1 MNPRFVIPFPFSKT
15 IVVAAVGLIVT
26 AYFITHQTL
35 SQPEPEPI
43 RPPAIRPF
51 NDAIAGTGM
60 VEPANEA
67 VAVSPN
73 FSGKVAK
80 VFVKEGD
87 FVQAGT
93 PLFSLDTDVLNAQF
107 ATVQAQVGAAQSR
120 LLAAQARVAKLQHQP
135 RSEDIPPLQAKVAAL
150 QASLQKELST
160 LERLEG
166 VEDSRAVNQNELTRQ
181 RLTVQEME
189 ATVSQARAELEKTLA
204 GAWRY
209 DVDEAKQG
217 VAEAKASLTAA
228 QAQQHEIQVQLAQS
242 TVKAPKAGEVLQ
254 VNIRVGETVQ
264 LMKTSGE
271 GSTAILL
278 GDTKTL
284 QVRVDIDE
292 VLAPEVKHN
301 MPAVA
306 FIKGASQYRLPLQF
320 LRVEPHMI
328 PKKNLTGATAER
340 NDVRVL
346 QLIYTF
352 NPPKTF
358 SIYTGQQ
365 LEVYLN
371 KGATKPL
378 ADDTQHLQTPEE
390 RAVSGLGETASQTE
404 PSAVARK
411 EG

>member
-1 MNPRFVIPFPFSKT
+1 
-15 IVVAAVGLIVT
+15 
-26 AYFITHQTL
+26 
-35 SQPEPEPI
+35 
-43 RPPAIRPF
+43 
-51 NDAIAGTGM
+51 
-60 VEPANEA
+60 
-67 VAVSPN
+67 
-73 FSGKVAK
+73 
-80 VFVKEGD
+80 
-87 FVQAGT
+87 
-93 PLFSLDTDVLNAQF
+93 VLNAQL
-107 ATVQAQVGAAQSR
+107 ATVQAQAGAAQSR
-120 LLAAQARVAKLQHQP
+120 LLAAQARMAKLEHQP

-181 RLTVQEME
+181 RLTVKEIE

-254 VNIRVGETVQ
+254 VNIRAGETVQ
-264 LMKTSGE
+264 LMKASGE

-292 VLAPEVKHN
+292 VLAPEVRPN

-306 FIKGASQYRLPLQF
+306 FIKGASQYHFPLHF
-320 LRVEPHMI
+320 LRVEPHMV
-328 PKKNLTGATAER
+328 PKVNLTGATAER

-352 NPPKTF
+352 NPPKAF

-371 KGATKPL
+371 KGTTKPL
-378 ADDTQHLQTPEE
+378 ADNDDHLQTPEE
-390 RAVSGLGETASQTE
+390 RAVSGLGETAPLTE
-404 PSAVARK
+404 PMTTARK